1 MSEPKLISPMLDG
14 FVMGA
19 AISDHDGVRCYPAM
33 QENSDNKYI
42 VKVISVPASQ
52 VQLDAL
58 LLTGA
63 YTDSGS
69 AMDYFKEQ
77 ADGVEK
83 EAQLLKRLAKLEGYL
98 PYDNWQVEPMV
109 DNRLGYEI
117 YLISSYK
124 RSLEKYMRRNTMTH
138 LGAVN
143 LGLDLCSAL
152 AIARRAGYIYADLK
166 PTNVF
171 ISEGKQYRIG
181 DLGFLELEGLKY
193 TSLPSKYISEYTA
206 PELRDALN
214 TVNTTV
220 DTYAVGMILY
230 RLYNNGLLPKI
241 EEDEALLPPANADYE
256 LAEVILKACAADPKD
271 RFTDPM
277 DMGRALVSYMQRNG
291 VKDEPIVPP
300 AATVEDASEEVARM
314 ADETEPTEADAAE
327 VTVQDISEETAAMV
341 EQAEALASQKIIEP
355 AAESEEEPSEEATEE
370 VPDAEETPEA
380 IEEPEEEADFDAM
393 MHPETA
399 PEVVP
404 EPAAEPK
411 KKEKAKKKKTKKAK
425 KKGAGLVTLLIF
437 VLVLLIGAVGFLL
450 YNEYYLQAIDA
461 IRVESARDEMTVI
474 LDTEID
480 NSLLTVTITDP
491 EGKTQ
496 QSGVSNN
503 QAHFEGLPSDTLY
516 KIKVEIDGF
525 HKLTGVANYGH
536 STPAETSITNITA
549 KTGPEDGSVVL
560 SFAVMGPDTENWKV
574 IYSAENEE
582 SQTHTFAGH
591 TATVTGLTVGTNY
604 TFALEPVDN
613 LYLVGEN
620 TITCTA
626 GAVVMAE
633 NLYVSEYGE
642 GSLTVVW
649 DAPADATVESW
660 AVRCYNNEGVD
671 MTLTTQETTAA
682 FSGIDTGMEYT
693 IEVLAAGMTEPARTS
708 VSPDPVTLHDIVV
721 DDSDISKLVVNWE
734 YDGEI
739 SNTGWH
745 LVYTVDGNRMPG
757 IVEASGTSAEIQ
769 PRIPGATYQITIR
782 PANGTS
788 AFSNTITFQC
798 PNSPIFH
805 HDKARVTSEAIEN
818 RLYAN
823 LLVTPEK
830 ENWSNE
836 DVSKSDY
843 TSTLKSG
850 QKASLLLHLNQSF
863 YTYKTDMTIM
873 YVFRNS
879 EGKVLVDLVS
889 QYATDWNDMWD
900 GANYRYCELDLPA
913 MPTEPGNYTLY
924 IYFNNLAAS
933 TVSFTITE

>member
-1 MSEPKLISPMLDG
+1 MLDG
-14 FVMGA
+14 FILGA

-63 YTDSGS
+63 YTDSGA
-69 AMDYFKEQ
+69 AMDYFKDL

-83 EAQLLKRLAKLEGYL
+83 EAQLLKKLAKLEGYL
-98 PYDNWQVEPMV
+98 PYDNWQVEPMD
-109 DNRLGYEI
+109 DNRLGYDI

-181 DLGFLELEGLKY
+181 DLGFLELESLKY

-230 RLYNNGLLPKI
+230 RIYNNGQLPKI
-241 EEDEALLPPANADYE
+241 EEDDPLLPPANADYE

-277 DMGRALVSYMQRNG
+277 DMGRSLVSYMQRNG
-291 VKDEPIVPP
+291 IKDDPIVPP
-300 AATVEDASEEVARM
+300 AAAVEDTSEEVANM
-314 ADETEPTEADAAE
+314 ADESAPTEADAAE
-327 VTVQDISEETAAMV
+327 VTTEEITEDTAAMV
-341 EQAEALASQKIIEP
+341 EQAEALVSQ
-355 AAESEEEPSEEATEE
+355 
-370 VPDAEETPEA
+370 ETPEPGS
-380 IEEPEEEADFDAM
+380 EPEPEESAEKAEAEESAEKPEVSAEESDFEAM
-393 MHPETA
+393 MHPE
-399 PEVVP
+399 PQP
-404 EPAAEPK
+404 EPIPEAPKEEPK
-411 KKEKAKKKKTKKAK
+411 KKEKSKKKKAK
-425 KKGAGLVTLLIF
+425 KNKGSGLLTLLII

-480 NSLLTVTITDP
+480 NSLLTVVITDP

-496 QSGVSNN
+496 QSAVSDN
-503 QAHFEGLPSDTLY
+503 QAHFAGLPSDTLY

-574 IYSAENEE
+574 TCSAEGEE
-582 SQTHTFAGH
+582 PQTHSFTGH
-591 TATVTGLTVGTNY
+591 TATVTGLTVGTSY
-604 TFALEPVDN
+604 TFALEPADD

-620 TITCTA
+620 TISCTA

-649 DAPADATVESW
+649 DAPADTTVESW

-721 DDSDISKLVVNWE
+721 DDSDLSKLVVNWE

-739 SNTGWH
+739 SNSGWH

-757 IVEASGTSAEIQ
+757 IVEASGTSAVIQ

-788 AFSNTITFQC
+788 AFSNTVTFQC
-798 PNSPIFH
+798 PNSPIFYH
-805 HDKARVTSEAIEN
+805 EKARVTSEAIEN

-879 EGKVLVDLVS
+879 EGKVLVDLVA

-900 GANYRYCELDLPA
+900 GANYRYCELDIPA
-913 MPTEPGNYTLY
+913 MPTEPGDYTLY

>member
-14 FVMGA
+14 FIMGA
-19 AISDHDGVRCYPAM
+19 AISDHDGVRCYPAI

-63 YTDSGS
+63 YSDPGS
-69 AMDYFKEQ
+69 AMDYFKELS
-77 ADGVEK
+77 DGVVQ
-83 EAQLLKRLAKLEGYL
+83 EAQLLKKLAKLEGFL
-98 PYDNWQVEPMV
+98 PYDNWQVEPME
-109 DNRLGYEI
+109 DNRLGYDI

-124 RSLEKYMRRNTMTH
+124 RSLEKYLRRNTMTH

-206 PELRDALN
+206 PELQDALN

-230 RLYNNGLLPKI
+230 RIYNNGQLPVI
-241 EEDEALLPPANADYE
+241 EEEAPLLPPANADYE

-271 RFTDPM
+271 RYADPM
-277 DMGRALVSYMQRNG
+277 EMGRALVSYMQRNG
-291 VKDEPIVPP
+291 VNDVPIVPP
-300 AATVEDASEEVARM
+300 AADVEDASDEVAQLT
-314 ADETEPTEADAAE
+314 DESAPTEADAE
-327 VTVQDISEETAAMV
+327 NVTAGQISEDTAAMV
-341 EQAEALASQKIIEP
+341 EQAEDLASHEISEP
-355 AAESEEEPSEEATEE
+355 EIPEDTSKPEEDLT
-370 VPDAEETPEA
+370 VVEETSDES
-380 IEEPEEEADFDAM
+380 DFAAM
-393 MHPETA
+393 MNPEPQLEAA
-399 PEVVP
+399 PEQPKPAP
-404 EPAAEPK
+404 E
-411 KKEKAKKKKTKKAK
+411 KKEKAGKKKSAKTKK
-425 KKGAGLVTLLIF
+425 KGSGLLTLLIL

-450 YNEYYLQAIDA
+450 YNEYYLQSIDA
-461 IRVESARDEMTVI
+461 IRVEGVRDEMTVI

-480 NSLLTVTITDP
+480 NSLLTVIITDP
-491 EGKTQ
+491 EGKAQ
-496 QSGVSNN
+496 QSAVSDN
-503 QAHFEGLPSDTLY
+503 QAHFAGLPADTLY

-536 STPAETSITNITA
+536 STPAETSISNITA

-560 SFAVMGPDTENWKV
+560 SFAVMGPDTDSWNV
-574 IYSAENEE
+574 TYAADGEE
-582 SQTHTFAGH
+582 PQTHTFQGH
-591 TATVTGLTVGTNY
+591 TATVTGLTVGSSY
-604 TFALEPVDN
+604 RFALEPVAE
-613 LYLVGEN
+613 LYMVGEN
-620 TITCTA
+620 SITCTA
-626 GAVVMAE
+626 GAVIMAE

-649 DAPADATVESW
+649 DAPRDTAVESW

-671 MTLTTQETTAA
+671 MTLTTQDTTAA
-682 FSGIDTGMEYT
+682 FSGIDTGVEYT
-693 IEVLAAGMTEPARTS
+693 VEVLAAGMTEPARTS
-708 VSPDPVTLHDIVV
+708 VSPDPVTLHDITV
-721 DDSDISKLVVNWE
+721 DDSDITKLVINWA

-757 IVEASGTSAEIQ
+757 IVEASGTSAVIQ

-788 AFSNTITFQC
+788 AFSNTVTYQC
-798 PNSPIFH
+798 PNSPIFYH
-805 HDKARVTSEAIEN
+805 EKARVTSEAIEN

-823 LLVTPEK
+823 LLVTPAK
-830 ENWSNE
+830 ENWTYQ
-836 DVSKSDY
+836 DVSKNDY
-843 TSTLKSG
+843 TTTFKSG

-863 YTYKTDMTIM
+863 YTYKTDMTIQ

-879 EGKVLVDLVS
+879 EGKVLVDLLS

-913 MPTEPGNYTLY
+913 MPTEPGEYTLY

-933 TVSFTITE
+933 TISFTVTE

>member
-1 MSEPKLISPMLDG
+1 MSEPKRISPMLDG
-14 FVMGA
+14 YVLGA
-19 AISDHDGVRCYPAM
+19 SISDHDGVRCYPAM
-33 QENSDNKYI
+33 KEDSDNKYI

-63 YTDSGS
+63 YDDPGS
-69 AMDYFKEQ
+69 AMDYFKDV
-77 ADGVEK
+77 ADGVVA
-83 EAQLLKRLAKLEGYL
+83 EAQLLKKLAKLEGFL
-98 PYDNWQVEPMV
+98 PYDNWQVEPME
-109 DNRLGYEI
+109 DNRLGYDI

-124 RSLEKYMRRNTMTH
+124 RSLEKFLRRNPMTH

-152 AIARRAGYIYADLK
+152 AVARRAGYIYADLK

-181 DLGFLELEGLKY
+181 DLGFLEIDSLKY

-206 PELRDALN
+206 PELRDALS

-230 RLYNNGLLPKI
+230 KIYNNGILPKI
-241 EEDEALLPPANADYE
+241 EEDEPILPPVNADYE
-256 LAEVILKACAADPKD
+256 LAEVILKACAQDPKD
-271 RFTDPM
+271 RFADPM
-277 DMGRALVSYMQRNG
+277 EMGRALVSYMQRNR
-291 VKDEPIVPP
+291 VNDVPIVPP
-300 AATVEDASEEVARM
+300 TATPEDSTEVVAELK
-314 ADETEPTEADAAE
+314 DETLPTEADAAD
-327 VTVQDISEETAAMV
+327 VTADQVSEETAAMV
-341 EQAEALASQKIIEP
+341 EQADELAAQEVSAPEAAPE
-355 AAESEEEPSEEATEE
+355 
-370 VPDAEETPEA
+370 AEETETPAET
-380 IEEPEEEADFDAM
+380 EPVAE
-393 MHPETA
+393 ETA
-399 PEVVP
+399 PPENTDDADFAAMMNP
-404 EPAAEPK
+404 EPKEAVAVEQS
-411 KKEKAKKKKTKKAK
+411 KKEPAKNKPAKKKKKHRKR
-425 KKGAGLVTLLIF
+425 GAGLLTVLI
-437 VLVLLIGAVGFLL
+437 LVMILLIGAVGFLL
-450 YNEYYLQAIDA
+450 YNEYYLQTIDS
-461 IRVESARDEMTVI
+461 IRAESSRDTMTVI
-474 LDTEID
+474 LDTDTD
-480 NSLLTVTITDP
+480 NALLTVVITDP
-491 EGKTQ
+491 EGNTQ
-496 QSGVSNN
+496 QSAVVNN

-516 KIKVEIDGF
+516 KIRVEIAGF
-525 HKLTGVANYGH
+525 HKIKGVANHGH

-560 SFAVMGPDTENWKV
+560 SFAVMGPDTDSWKV
-574 IYSAENEE
+574 TYSAEGEE
-582 SQTHTFAGH
+582 PMTHIFSGH
-591 TATVTGLTVGTNY
+591 TATITGLTVGNSY
-604 TFALEPVDN
+604 TFALEPATD

-620 TITCTA
+620 TVSCTA
-626 GAVVMAE
+626 GAVILAE

-642 GSLTVVW
+642 GSLTVIW
-649 DAPADATVESW
+649 DAPAGVTVENW

-682 FSGIDTGMEYT
+682 FSGIDTAMEYT

-708 VSPDPVTLHDIVV
+708 VSPDPVTLRDIQV
-721 DDSDISKLVVNWE
+721 DDSDVSKLVINWNF
-734 YDGEI
+734 DGEI
-739 SNTGWH
+739 SDSGWH
-745 LVYTVDGNRMPG
+745 LVYTVDGNRVPG
-757 IVEASGTSAEIQ
+757 IVEASGTSAVIQ

-788 AFSNTITFQC
+788 AFSNTITYQC

-823 LLVTPEK
+823 LLVTPDK

-843 TSTLKSG
+843 TSTFKSG

-863 YTYKTDMTIM
+863 YTYKTDITIM

-879 EGKVLVDLVS
+879 EGKVMNDLVT
-889 QYATDWNDMWD
+889 QVATDWNNMWS
-900 GANYRYCELDLPA
+900 GANYRYCELNLPVF
-913 MPTEPGNYTLY
+913 PTEPGDYTLY

-933 TVSFTITE
+933 SITFTVTE

>member
-14 FVMGA
+14 FILGA

-63 YTDSGS
+63 YTDSGA
-69 AMDYFKEQ
+69 AMDYFKDL

-83 EAQLLKRLAKLEGYL
+83 EAQLLKKLAKLEGYL
-98 PYDNWQVEPMV
+98 PYDNWQVEPMD
-109 DNRLGYEI
+109 DNRLGYDI

-181 DLGFLELEGLKY
+181 DLGFLELESLKY

-230 RLYNNGLLPKI
+230 RIYNNGQLPKI
-241 EEDEALLPPANADYE
+241 EEDEPLLPPANADYE

-277 DMGRALVSYMQRNG
+277 DMGRSLVSYMQRNG
-291 VKDEPIVPP
+291 IKDDPIVPP
-300 AATVEDASEEVARM
+300 AAAVEDTSEEVANM
-314 ADETEPTEADAAE
+314 ADESAPTEADAAE
-327 VTVQDISEETAAMV
+327 VTTEEITEDTAAMV
-341 EQAEALASQKIIEP
+341 EQAEALVSQ
-355 AAESEEEPSEEATEE
+355 
-370 VPDAEETPEA
+370 ETPEPGS
-380 IEEPEEEADFDAM
+380 EPEPEESAEKAEAEESAEKPEVSAEESDFEAM
-393 MHPETA
+393 MHPE
-399 PEVVP
+399 PQP
-404 EPAAEPK
+404 EPIPEAPKEEPK
-411 KKEKAKKKKTKKAK
+411 KKEKSKKKKAK
-425 KKGAGLVTLLIF
+425 KNKGSGLLTLLII

-480 NSLLTVTITDP
+480 NSLLTVVITDP

-496 QSGVSNN
+496 QSAVSDN
-503 QAHFEGLPSDTLY
+503 QAHFAGLPSDTLY

-574 IYSAENEE
+574 TCSAEGEE
-582 SQTHTFAGH
+582 PQTHSFTGH
-591 TATVTGLTVGTNY
+591 TATVTGLTVGTSY
-604 TFALEPVDN
+604 TFALEPADD

-620 TITCTA
+620 TISCTA

-649 DAPADATVESW
+649 DAPADTTVESW

-721 DDSDISKLVVNWE
+721 DDSDLSKLVVNWE

-739 SNTGWH
+739 SNSGWH

-757 IVEASGTSAEIQ
+757 IVEASGTSAVIQ

-788 AFSNTITFQC
+788 AFSNTVTFQC
-798 PNSPIFH
+798 PNSPIFYH
-805 HDKARVTSEAIEN
+805 EKARVTSEAIEN

-879 EGKVLVDLVS
+879 EGKVLVDLVA

-900 GANYRYCELDLPA
+900 GANYRYCELDIPA
-913 MPTEPGNYTLY
+913 MPTEPGDYTLY

>member
-1 MSEPKLISPMLDG
+1 LSEPKLISPMLDG
-14 FVMGA
+14 FIMGA

-63 YTDSGS
+63 YSDSGS

-77 ADGVEK
+77 AEGVER
-83 EAQLLKRLAKLEGYL
+83 EAQLLKKLAKLEGYL
-98 PYDNWQVEPMV
+98 PYDNWQVEAMEE
-109 DNRLGYEI
+109 NRLGYDI

-166 PTNVF
+166 PTNIF

-181 DLGFLELEGLKY
+181 DLGSLELEGLKY

-230 RLYNNGLLPKI
+230 RIYNNGQLPKI

-277 DMGRALVSYMQRNG
+277 EMGRALVGYMQRNG
-291 VKDEPIVPP
+291 IKDEPIVPP
-300 AATVEDASEEVARM
+300 AAAVEDTSEEVSRM
-314 ADETEPTEADAAE
+314 ADETAPTEEDTAQ
-327 VTVQDISEETAAMV
+327 VTTEEISAETAAMV
-341 EQAEALASQKIIEP
+341 EQADELASREVSAPAVEP
-355 AAESEEEPSEEATEE
+355 EAEP
-370 VPDAEETPEA
+370 VAEE
-380 IEEPEEEADFDAM
+380 IPEETAEAHADEADFDAM
-393 MHPETA
+393 MHPEPQ
-399 PEVVP
+399 PEAVP
-404 EPAAEPK
+404 EPAAAPE
-411 KKEKAKKKKTKKAK
+411 KKEKAKKKKVRKPK
-425 KKGAGLVTLLIF
+425 KKGSGLLTLLII
-437 VLVLLIGAVGFLL
+437 VLILLIGAVGFLL
-450 YNEYYLQAIDA
+450 YNEYYLQPIDA
-461 IRVESARDEMTVI
+461 IRAESSRDEMTVI

-480 NSLLTVTITDP
+480 NSLLTVIITDP
-491 EGKTQ
+491 EGNTQ
-496 QSGVSNN
+496 QSAVSDN
-503 QAHFEGLPSDTLY
+503 QAHFAGLPSDTLY

-525 HKLTGVANYGH
+525 HKLTGVANHGH

-574 IYSAENEE
+574 TYAAEGEE
-582 SQTHTFAGH
+582 AQTHTFSGH
-591 TATVTGLTVGTNY
+591 TATVTGLTVGTDY
-604 TFALEPVDN
+604 TFTLEPVDN

-620 TITCTA
+620 TVTCAA

-649 DAPADATVESW
+649 DAPADTAVESW

-671 MTLTTQETTAA
+671 MTLTTNETTAA

-693 IEVLAAGMTEPARTS
+693 VEVLAAGMTEPARTS

-721 DDSDISKLVVNWE
+721 DDSDLSKLVVHWE

-739 SNTGWH
+739 SNSGWH

-757 IVEASGTSAEIQ
+757 IVEASGTSAVIQ

-798 PNSPIFH
+798 PNSPIFYH
-805 HDKARVTSEAIEN
+805 EKARVTSEAIEN

-863 YTYKTDMTIM
+863 YTYKTDMTIL

-900 GANYRYCELDLPA
+900 GANYRYCELDLPV
-913 MPTEPGNYTLY
+913 MPTEPGEYTLY
-924 IYFNNLAAS
+924 IYFNSLAAS
-933 TVSFTITE
+933 TIGFTITE